1 MPVAIGELALMSIA
15 QNKPD
20 LQFHSDKGLLRPRT
34 KAQSELAVLREELV
48 KTTALLDS
56 AVVFRLLEV
65 RVVEV
70 NYLQMVSVQHPRGL
84 HVLREMCFGAHK
96 EASSLSPCRQHC
108 SLLLRKVRLCGV
120 IRTAFGGLLCKW
132 ALWPGI
138 LIPATCDHRPRP
150 LRSHHQ
156 GFHQPTSN
164 SVATI
169 PSSVSFMATHN
180 YYQHH
185 LDSTSSNRSAEYPG
199 DAIPHHPGLPK
210 ANLGH
215 WWAGFFFG
223 KSTLLFMAT
232 VLESLKHLES
242 PQASSGTVTCDL
254 ALEAMKK
261 QPHGQPGKANT
272 GPPS

>member
-1 MPVAIGELALMSIA
+1 MTPRFVGSSPMSGFVLTA
-15 QNKPD
+15 QNLEP
-20 LQFHSDKGLLRPRT
+20 
-34 KAQSELAVLREELV
+34 A
-48 KTTALLDS
+48 LDS
-56 AVVFRLLEV
+56 MSPSLSAKAPE
-65 RVVEV
+65 E
-70 NYLQMVSVQHPRGL
+70 SPPR
-84 HVLREMCFGAHK
+84 FPPAHK
-96 EASSLSPCRQHC
+96 QQ
-108 SLLLRKVRLCGV
+108 CGN
-120 IRTAFGGLLCKW
+120 
-132 ALWPGI
+132 
-138 LIPATCDHRPRP
+138 HP
-150 LRSHHQ
+150 LH
-156 GFHQPTSN
+156 
-164 SVATI
+164 
-169 PSSVSFMATHN
+169 
-180 YYQHH
+180 
-185 LDSTSSNRSAEYPG
+185 NRSAEYPG

>member
-1 MPVAIGELALMSIA
+1 MSGFVLTA
-15 QNKPD
+15 QN
-20 LQFHSDKGLLRPRT
+20 
-34 KAQSELAVLREELV
+34 
-48 KTTALLDS
+48 
-56 AVVFRLLEV
+56 LE
-65 RVVEV
+65 
-70 NYLQMVSVQHPRGL
+70 P
-84 HVLREMCFGAHK
+84 
-96 EASSLSPCRQHC
+96 
-108 SLLLRKVRLCGV
+108 
-120 IRTAFGGLLCKW
+120 
-132 ALWPGI
+132 
-138 LIPATCDHRPRP
+138 
-150 LRSHHQ
+150 
-156 GFHQPTSN
+156 
-164 SVATI
+164 
-169 PSSVSFMATHN
+169 
-180 YYQHH
+180 HH

-199 DAIPHHPGLPK
+199 DTIPHHPGLPK